1 MTKNLPR
8 SQYYTRQLHAEYLG
22 KESYSTTSQCFP
34 VWKLERHGDNV
45 EPYLGDED
53 QSGHGDVEFREDI
66 KPEGLI
72 VFSKYLRDYL
82 IKIALIM
89 IWHVSKV

>member
-45 EPYLGDED
+45 ESCYECTAPQYVMGWW
-53 QSGHGDVEFREDI
+53 
-66 KPEGLI
+66 PETCPC
-72 VFSKYLRDYL
+72 SPSSRQ
-82 IKIALIM
+82 
-89 IWHVSKV
+89 